1 MGQLRKLGGHEDA
14 EGPMH
19 IRIGQGQSGSA
30 PRIWNVPRRNPNFT
44 GREELLAALRVD
56 LHGGDVAGLTQA
68 LYGLGGVGKSQAAIE
83 YAHRHAGDYSLVWWL
98 NAAAPERLAAE
109 YAALAAELDL
119 PEKDAAGL
127 PEAIAAVRRE
137 LEHRGGWLLIFDD
150 VRQPGDLHDY
160 LPTTETGH
168 TIITSRHAAWRA
180 HASPLEVNVPRTAE
194 AADFLRRRTGRP
206 NDPDAPALARSLGC
220 LPLAL
225 EQAGAYVEDAGMS
238 LGEYLRTFRKRP
250 LKLLDQAS
258 ETSGYPRSVVTTWDF
273 ALAALA
279 PEAAA
284 LINFCAFLAPAQLPI
299 DLLRSAVRFLPKRL
313 AAAVAD
319 EAAFHACLTDF
330 RRFSLVAVGR
340 YSLTL
345 HRLVQLVVRSRLS
358 EKERAIW
365 AEAAVRFVGN
375 CFPVGSQIRLDAW
388 DLCRILLPHARV
400 VSRRAQAYRVAP
412 DATARLLNEAGA
424 YLWASG
430 GRAKARELFERALQI
445 DEARLGP
452 NHRHVAVRANNLG
465 RVLQDLGRLD
475 EARQYLQRAMEID
488 RALLAPGH
496 PRLATRLNNLGA
508 VLRALGDLPAAK
520 KLFQQALGIDTAAL
534 GAEHSRVA
542 TRLSNL
548 GTVLHALGNL
558 KEAKHSFQR
567 ALKIDLNVLGDS
579 HPNVGIRLHNLAAVL
594 RDLGDLP
601 RAKQCCRQALEID
614 ESAFGPTHPRVAGR
628 AISLAAILKQT
639 GDAAGAA
646 ELARRAD
653 EILRNCAAEDN
664 PGADEARRRAERLR

>member
-1 MGQLRKLGGHEDA
+1 MGQLRKLEGHGDM

-19 IRIGQGQSGSA
+19 IRIGQGEAGSA
-30 PRIWNVPRRNPNFT
+30 PRIWNVPRRNPNFS

-56 LHGGDVAGLTQA
+56 LRSGDAAGLTQA
-68 LYGLGGVGKSQAAIE
+68 LYGLGGAGKTRVAIE
-83 YAHRHAGDYSLVWWL
+83 YAHRHARDYTIVWWL

-109 YAALAAELDL
+109 YSALAAELGLPDRDAASL
-119 PEKDAAGL
+119 PETV
-127 PEAIAAVRRE
+127 AAVRRE
-137 LEHRGGWLLIFDD
+137 LEHRGDWLLIFDN
-150 VRQPGDLHDY
+150 VREPNDLHDY
-160 LPTTETGH
+160 LPTKETGH

-180 HASPLEVNVPRTAE
+180 HASPLEVNVLRADE

-238 LGEYLRTFRKRP
+238 LGEYLRIFRKQP
-250 LKLLDQAS
+250 LKLLDQPS
-258 ETSGYPRSVVTTWDF
+258 KTSDYPESVVTTWEF
-273 ALAALA
+273 ALGALS
-279 PEAAA
+279 PEAGA
-284 LINFCAFLAPAQLPI
+284 LINFCASLAPAQLPI
-299 DLLRSAVRFLPKRL
+299 ELLRSGIKFLPKGL
-313 AAAVAD
+313 AGAVAD

-340 YSLTL
+340 YSLTV

-375 CFPVGSQIRLDAW
+375 CFPVGSQTRLDAW
-388 DLCRILLPHARV
+388 DLCRTLLPHARV
-400 VSRRAQAYRVAP
+400 VSRRAEAYRVAP

-430 GRAKARELFERALQI
+430 RRAKAREMFERALRI

-452 NHRHVAVRANNLG
+452 NHRHVAIRANNLG

-496 PRLATRLNNLGA
+496 PRLATRLSNLA
-508 VLRALGDLPAAK
+508 SVLRASGDLPAARE
-520 KLFQQALGIDTAAL
+520 LFRQALDIDTAAL

-548 GTVLHALGNL
+548 GTALFASGDL
-558 KEAKHSFQR
+558 KQAKDCFER

-594 RDLGDLP
+594 RGLGDLP
-601 RAKQCCRQALEID
+601 RAKECCRQALRID
-614 ESAFGPTHPRVAGR
+614 ESAFGPDHPRVAAR
-628 AISLAAILKQT
+628 AVSLAAVLKEM
-639 GDAAGAA
+639 GDAGGAG
-646 ELARRAD
+646 ELAGRAA

-664 PGADEARRRAERLR
+664 PGADEARRQAERLQ